1 MLRGAGPAPPPS
13 AAGGGHVPAEHDPR
27 GQRGSPAAAPEG
39 RARAPCATYA
49 RRANVR
55 RLRGEERADKTC
67 LFHHF
72 HPKSIMPSS
81 PIDLREH
88 LDHGRADPGAAR
100 LPRAAGPTMPPR
112 TRIVA
117 PFRPFSACARL
128 HGQQRASGKQ
138 RTLSTSSWPWFV
150 LARAP
155 PRRGREEL
163 EAQKHAAGGCSACRR
178 ASSEVV
184 PRIRAPRAART
195 RRRIEVGVL
204 LGTAGRPPRRDLA
217 VLCQP
222 PEPLTA
228 AILKFRSWDSSFY
241 CRRRCRLFKRHREA
255 RRGPH

>member
-27 GQRGSPAAAPEG
+27 GQRGSPAAAPAR
-39 RARAPCATYA
+39 RARAPCATCA

-88 LDHGRADPGAAR
+88 RDHGRADPGAAR
-100 LPRAAGPTMPPR
+100 LPCAAEPPMPPR

-117 PFRPFSACARL
+117 SFWPFSACARL

-155 PRRGREEL
+155 PRRGREEP
-163 EAQKHAAGGCSACRR
+163 EAQKLVAGGCSARRR

-195 RRRIEVGVL
+195 RRRIEVDVL
-204 LGTAGRPPRRDLA
+204 LGTAGWPPRRARA
-217 VLCQP
+217 VLQQS
-222 PEPLTA
+222 L
-228 AILKFRSWDSSFY
+228 
-241 CRRRCRLFKRHREA
+241 
-255 RRGPH
+255 GP

>member
-1 MLRGAGPAPPPS
+1 M
-13 AAGGGHVPAEHDPR
+13 
-27 GQRGSPAAAPEG
+27 
-39 RARAPCATYA
+39 
-49 RRANVR
+49 R

-138 RTLSTSSWPWFV
+138 RTLSTSRWPWFV
-150 LARAP
+150 LARTP
-155 PRRGREEL
+155 PRRGREEP
-163 EAQKHAAGGCSACRR
+163 EAQKHAAGGRSACRR

-204 LGTAGRPPRRDLA
+204 LGYRWAATAPRFGRPLPAARATDGGHSQISL
-217 VLCQP
+217 VG
-222 PEPLTA
+222 LT
-228 AILKFRSWDSSFY
+228 F
-241 CRRRCRLFKRHREA
+241 RRRRADDICRIFLPCNHDL
-255 RRGPH
+255 RRAADPPRVLRRIAAWHYSGALHKLMCCGGPA

>member
-1 MLRGAGPAPPPS
+1 M
-13 AAGGGHVPAEHDPR
+13 
-27 GQRGSPAAAPEG
+27 
-39 RARAPCATYA
+39 
-49 RRANVR
+49 R

-138 RTLSTSSWPWFV
+138 RTLSTSRWPWFV
-150 LARAP
+150 LARTP
-155 PRRGREEL
+155 PRRGREEP
-163 EAQKHAAGGCSACRR
+163 EAQKHAAGGRSACRR

-228 AILKFRSWDSSFY
+228 AILKFRSWDLLSVVAGPTTFAAFFCRATTIFVVRPIHHAFFGALPRGTILAPFTSSCVVVDQPSRVVARPSST
-241 CRRRCRLFKRHREA
+241 CRPLR
-255 RRGPH
+255 PHALR